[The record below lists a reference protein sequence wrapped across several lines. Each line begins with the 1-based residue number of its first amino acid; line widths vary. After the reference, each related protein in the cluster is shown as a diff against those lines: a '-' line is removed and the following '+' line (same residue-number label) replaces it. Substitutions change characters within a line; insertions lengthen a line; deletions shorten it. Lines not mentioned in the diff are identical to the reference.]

1 MENKKEEDREE
12 QKNKNLS
19 EDIIPEEVLEAFP
32 EEDRGRIESVMRQT
46 IISGAMHRGNPIA
59 DKITSEHITQLITKS
74 DDQDKREWEER
85 GRDRNYN
92 LILVGIGVA
101 FVSFLV
107 VFLKDNENLLL
118 NLVLAIVSF
127 IGGFG
132 FGKFYKSEG
141 KKS

>member
-1 MENKKEEDREE
+1 MEKEEDREE
-12 QKNKNLS
+12 KENLS

-32 EEDRGRIESVMRQT
+32 EEERGRIESVMRQT
-46 IISGAMHRGNPIA
+46 IISGVMRRGNPIA

-74 DDQDKREWEER
+74 DDQDRREWEER
-85 GRDRNYN
+85 SRDRNYN
-92 LILVGIGVA
+92 LILVGIGVV

-118 NLVLAIVSF
+118 NLVLTIISF

-132 FGKFYKSEG
+132 FGKLYKRNGE
-141 KKS
+141 KEP

>member
-1 MENKKEEDREE
+1 MEKEEDREE
-12 QKNKNLS
+12 KENLS

-32 EEDRGRIESVMRQT
+32 EEERGRIESVMRQT
-46 IISGAMHRGNPIA
+46 IISGVMRRGNPIA

-74 DDQDKREWEER
+74 DDQDRREWEER
-85 GRDRNYN
+85 SRDRNYN
-92 LILVGIGVA
+92 LILVGIGVV

-118 NLVLAIVSF
+118 NLVLAIISF

-132 FGKFYKSEG
+132 FGKLYKRNGE
-141 KKS
+141 KEP